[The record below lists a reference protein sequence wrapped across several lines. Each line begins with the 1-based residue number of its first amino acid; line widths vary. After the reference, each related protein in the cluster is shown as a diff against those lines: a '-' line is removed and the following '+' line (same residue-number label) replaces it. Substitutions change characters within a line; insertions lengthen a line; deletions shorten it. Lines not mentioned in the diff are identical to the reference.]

1 MPEAQLRLQLP
12 ENVWIGELSR
22 QYPDATFRILAA
34 LPDEQHGVSLTE
46 IYSDSLSEL
55 LEDMRSYDMVAKLEV
70 MNQTDE
76 RALVQFE
83 TTKPLLLFAV
93 QKSGVPIEMPFE
105 LSDGVATIE
114 IKAPSDRL
122 SELSEQLETFGIS
135 FSIDY
140 IQYEIDDN
148 KLLTESQEE
157 ILEKALDIG
166 YYDTPRGGSL
176 TDIAA
181 EVDRAKSTV
190 SETLHRAE
198 GKIIKDFAER
208 TLRREGSSESE
219 L

>member
-135 FSIDY
+135 FTIDY
-140 IQYEIDDN
+140 IQYEIEDN

>member
-12 ENVWIGELSR
+12 EMVWIGKLSR

-46 IYSDSLSEL
+46 IYSDSLSDLIE
-55 LEDMRSYDMVAKLEV
+55 EMRGYDTVAKLEV

-122 SELSEQLETFGIS
+122 SELSEQLESFGIS
-135 FSIDY
+135 FTIDY
-140 IQYEIDDN
+140 IQYDIEDDR
-148 KLLTESQEE
+148 LLTTAQEDV
-157 ILEKALDIG
+157 LQKALDIG

-176 TDIAA
+176 TDIAE

-208 TLRREGSSESE
+208 TLQREGSAEPE
-219 L
+219 E